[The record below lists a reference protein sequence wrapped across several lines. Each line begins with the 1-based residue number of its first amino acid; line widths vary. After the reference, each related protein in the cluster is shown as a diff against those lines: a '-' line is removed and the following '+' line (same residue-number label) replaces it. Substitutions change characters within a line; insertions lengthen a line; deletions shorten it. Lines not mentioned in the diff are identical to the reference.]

1 MATVLTY
8 GTYDFL
14 HIGHINLLRR
24 AAEYGDRLIVGLST
38 DEFNRRKGKRS
49 ASSFDDRRE
58 ILGAIRYVDEVIPED
73 SWEQKRSDIQ
83 KYEVDVFVMGDDWAG
98 KFDDLRDLCEVVY
111 LSRTERISS
120 TYIKNRLFFST
131 GDEELT
137 IDFPE

>member
-1 MATVLTY
+1 MTTVLTY

-24 AAEYGDRLIVGLST
+24 AAEYGDHLIVGLST

-49 ASSFDDRRE
+49 ASSYEDRSAIVR
-58 ILGAIRYVDEVIPED
+58 AIRYVDEVIPEEN
-73 SWEQKRSDIQ
+73 WEQKRSDIE
-83 KYEVDVFVMGDDWAG
+83 KHGVDVFVMGDDWAG
-98 KFDDLRDLCEVVY
+98 QFDDLRDLCRVVY
-111 LSRTERISS
+111 LPRTERISS

-131 GDEELT
+131 GEDELT